1 MQAEEQIELSQDDF
15 VNSNWREAIS
25 SVRNHSYSSLSQAF
39 SKSSE
44 SYQESNEIPKSLLMG
59 LLSQACSMMI
69 DAKSISEPFKPI
81 LQDFQAG
88 RRSAIPDD
96 FNVAQLT
103 FFDSILE
110 YIDEPMLKG
119 RLADILWLCRKPKNP
134 SHARIAIEVYISHP
148 IQVDTWRRDIDKC
161 WERASRLCLQI
172 KDYKKLKVIE
182 EQIYAAFQV
191 DYPQSQFMPLWLAQL
206 LDRIGLGKGKLGE
219 IAKRLYK
226 IAQELQ
232 EQGNFVGARSYLVLA
247 AKQYQLS
254 KDEKA
259 WLDTLA
265 SIAECFVL
273 EGDHRASGTSPSQ
286 MVSNS
291 FYENAIQAYRRI
303 PVKHRAAYDV
313 ESKLRSLREKLSESG
328 EASLGEM
335 GLVQTPGIDIKEM
348 VEASQAHVTG
358 KQSAEEALM
367 YFTGFSSAA
376 NYDSLKKNAEES
388 IAQHPLSALFGSK
401 HMSAD
406 GRVVAKTPSLDLN
419 GEDEQA
425 NQEAIM
431 RQIFQHFSIDMQLAV
446 EGEIL
451 PALSQILMEHR
462 VTRSLLEAICY
473 HSPLVP
479 PRREKL
485 TATAL
490 WLGFEYDFPNAIH
503 LLSPQLEHIVRVQLK
518 EAGAHTSNVD
528 QDGIENEN
536 GLSTLLDL
544 PEAENVLGK
553 DIVFEIKAVFADA
566 LGPNLRNEVAHGLL
580 DDNSAS
586 SIGSIYAWW
595 MVLRLIIRS
604 LMGLGT
610 VSKSN
615 GATKDEKET

>member
-1 MQAEEQIELSQDDF
+1 MQAEEQIKFTQEDF
-15 VNSNWREAIS
+15 VNSNWRETIS
-25 SVRNHSYSSLSQAF
+25 SANNHGYSSLSQAF

-44 SYQESNEIPKSLLMG
+44 SYQESNEIPKSLLMR

-69 DAKSISEPFKPI
+69 DAKSINEPFKPI

-96 FNVAQLT
+96 FTVAELT

-110 YIDEPMLKG
+110 YINEPMLKG

-134 SHARIAIEVYISHP
+134 SHARIAIDAYSSHP
-148 IQVDTWRRDIDKC
+148 IQADTWRRDIDKC

-172 KDYKKLKVIE
+172 KDYKKLEAIKA
-182 EQIYAAFQV
+182 QIYAAFQV
-191 DYPQSQFMPLWLAQL
+191 NYPKSPFMPLWLAQL
-206 LDRIGLGKGKLGE
+206 LDRIGLGRDKHGD
-219 IAKRLYK
+219 IAQRLYS

-232 EQGNFVGARSYLVLA
+232 GQGNFAGARSYLDLA
-247 AKQYQLS
+247 AKNYHLC

-259 WLDTLA
+259 WLDSL
-265 SIAECFVL
+265 SLIAECFVQ
-273 EGDHRASGTSPSQ
+273 EGDNRASGTSPSQ

-303 PVKHRAAYDV
+303 PVKHRATYDV
-313 ESKLRSLREKLSESG
+313 ENKLRKLREKLSESG

-358 KQSAEEALM
+358 KQSVEEALM
-367 YFTGFSSAA
+367 YFTGFSSIA
-376 NYDSLKKNAEES
+376 NYNSLKKNAEKS

-406 GRVVAKTPSLDLN
+406 GRVVAKTPSLDLH
-419 GEDEQA
+419 GKDEQA
-425 NQEAIM
+425 NHEAIM
-431 RQIFQHFSIDMQLAV
+431 KQVFQHFSIDMQLAV
-446 EGEIL
+446 KGEIL
-451 PALSQILMEHR
+451 PALYQILMEHR
-462 VTRSLLEAICY
+462 VTCSLLEAICY

-485 TATAL
+485 TANAL
-490 WLGFEYDFPNAIH
+490 WLGFEYDFSSAIH

-544 PEAENVLGK
+544 PEAKNLFGK

-595 MVLRLIIRS
+595 MVLRLIVRS

-610 VSKSN
+610 ISTNN
-615 GATKDEKET
+615 GPTKDEKQT